1 MSIRHLDR
9 FFAPETIAII
19 GASNRPGS
27 VGAALVDNL
36 KDAFENRLRLV
47 HPRLKDIAGIPVHA
61 RIEDLD
67 IVPDLAL
74 VATPAA
80 TVPETV
86 SLLGARGTRAAVIVA
101 EGFDRG
107 GPHLREDLGRAA
119 FAHDVRIVG
128 PGSVGLL
135 VPGIG
140 MNASF
145 AVGLPRPGNLALVSQ
160 SGAIMGAVIDWA
172 LNEQIGFSRMIALGD
187 KTDVDFADVVD
198 HLAADVHTRAI
209 LLCVEDISNAKK
221 FLPALRA
228 AARSRPVVALKI
240 GRSHAAGSGGPG
252 SAASQQEADVFAAA
266 LRRAG
271 VLQVHDLGQLFDAA
285 EILNRVRSVPG
296 DRLAVMTNGGGVG
309 VLAAERFADLG
320 GRIAMVS
327 EETRDQ
333 LGTLLPPFSAPNNP
347 LDMMGDADAARYE
360 AAACALLHDKGVDG
374 LAIIHCPTAL
384 ADSGA
389 IAEVLAGPVLQA
401 SRKVWPPKPV
411 LVVWLGE
418 SDSAPERRMMEAAGL
433 PTFQTPAAAVEALA
447 HLLHHDRAQ
456 AELMETPPALRDD
469 IRTDLEAAKG
479 LVSAAL
485 ADGADRLPEQDL
497 APLLRAFDLP
507 VANSGGSTQPVA
519 IGLGIV
525 EDRIFGPALYVGLRT
540 GPDGLAQRTY
550 ALPPLNPLLARS
562 MLKRSGLVSGHDASL
577 TDQLAGFLVRLAQLC
592 HDLRDVRTLDAELV
606 ADDVGRL
613 ALQPRQI
620 TIAEERRVDR
630 HGVNPRFSIR
640 PYPAQWETEISL
652 KDGQRLRVRPIRPE
666 DERLYPDFLDAVD
679 RDDLR
684 LRFFTPNPNL
694 SHDFLARLTQI
705 DYARSMAF
713 AALDQQSGALL
724 GVVRLHIETN
734 RTCGEYAVLVRSDL
748 KGLGLGWQ
756 LMQQIIA
763 YGRYDGLDEI
773 YGEVLKE
780 NTTML
785 SMCRAL
791 GFASVA
797 DAEDGSLM
805 HVTLDLTEDGG

>member
-36 KDAFENRLRLV
+36 KDTFQDRLYLV
-47 HPRLKDIAGIPVHA
+47 HPRHKSIGGIPVHA
-61 RIEDLD
+61 RIEDLE

-74 VATPAA
+74 IATPPS

-101 EGFDRG
+101 EGFDRA
-107 GPHLREDLGRAA
+107 GPQLRDELGRAA

-135 VPGIG
+135 VPRIG

-145 AVGLPRPGNLALVSQ
+145 AVGLPKSGNLALVSQ

-172 LNEQIGFSRMIALGD
+172 LHEQIGFSRMIALGD
-187 KTDVDFADVVD
+187 KSDVDFADVVD
-198 HLAADVHTRAI
+198 HLASDVHTRAI
-209 LLCVEDISNAKK
+209 LLCVENISHSNK
-221 FLPALRA
+221 FLSALRA
-228 AARSRPVVALKI
+228 AARSRPIVALKI
-240 GRSHAAGSGGPG
+240 GRAHLAGNNGPSVAAT
-252 SAASQQEADVFAAA
+252 QQEADVFAAA

-271 VLQVHDLGQLFDAA
+271 VLQVHDLGQLFGAA

-309 VLAAERFADLG
+309 VLAAERFVDLG
-320 GRIAMVS
+320 GRIAALS
-327 EETRDQ
+327 SATREQ
-333 LGTLLPPFSAPNNP
+333 LDALLPAFGEANNP
-347 LDMMGDADAARYE
+347 LDMLGDANAEKYE
-360 AAACALLHDKGVDG
+360 AAAIALLHDKAVDG
-374 LAIIHCPTAL
+374 LVVIHCPTKL

-389 IAEVLAGPVLQA
+389 IAGVLAGPVLQV

-418 SDSAPERRMMEAAGL
+418 SDSAPERQLMEAAGL
-433 PTFQTPAAAVEALA
+433 SAFRTPADAVEALT

-456 AELMETPPALRDD
+456 AELMETPPTLRDD
-469 IRTDLEAAKG
+469 VRIDLDAAKG

-485 ADGADRLPEQDL
+485 ADGADNLPEADL
-497 APLLRAFDLP
+497 APLLKAFDLP
-507 VANSGGSTQPVA
+507 VANVNGPNEPVA

-525 EDRIFGPALYVGLRT
+525 EDRVFGPALYVGLRT
-540 GPDGLAQRTY
+540 GDTGATQRTY
-550 ALPPLNPLLARS
+550 ALPPLNPLLASS
-562 MLKRSGLVSGHDASL
+562 MLKRSGLVAEHDSET
-577 TDQLAGFLVRLAQLC
+577 TDQLAALLVRLGQLC
-592 HDLRDVRTLDAELV
+592 HDLRDVRALDAELV
-606 ADDVGRL
+606 TDKHGRL
-613 ALQPRQI
+613 ALNPKRI
-620 TIAEERRVDR
+620 TIAEERRIDG

-640 PYPAQWETEISL
+640 PYPAQWETRITL
-652 KDGQRLRVRPIRPE
+652 KDGRPLTVRPIRPE
-666 DERLYPDFLDAVD
+666 DERLYPAFLEAVE
-679 RDDLR
+679 RNDLR

-694 SHDFLARLTQI
+694 SHEFLARLTQI

-713 AALDQQSGALL
+713 AALDERSGDLL

-734 RTCGEYAVLVRSDL
+734 RTRGEYAVLVRSNL

-763 YGRYDGLDEI
+763 YGRYDGLEEI

-791 GFASVA
+791 GFASLA

-805 HVTLDLTEDGG
+805 HVTLDLTKQES